1 VQFLAG
7 QGTVAQVNQEV
18 MGYVQQRNIAQLA
31 SDATKIADK
40 DPNKAEQL
48 LETARRLTVKIGND
62 DMLASLNQASDE
74 LRKTRK
80 ISSNTRKTVK
90 MGSRGKT
97 IKMEGDID
105 EQSSLD
111 ETIRNITGT

>member
-1 VQFLAG
+1 
-7 QGTVAQVNQEV
+7 VNQEV

-97 IKMEGDID
+97 IKMEGDIVD
-105 EQSSLD
+105 ILAALKVRRFLNL
-111 ETIRNITGT
+111 TI

>member
-1 VQFLAG
+1 
-7 QGTVAQVNQEV
+7 

-97 IKMEGDID
+97 IKMEGDIVD
-105 EQSSLD
+105 ILAALKVRRFLNL
-111 ETIRNITGT
+111 TI

>member
-1 VQFLAG
+1 IDSRTSSRARIAQIGLTYDIPGLNRRGEQPPLNVVVQFLAG

-74 LRKTRK
+74 LRK
-80 ISSNTRKTVK
+80 
-90 MGSRGKT
+90 
-97 IKMEGDID
+97 
-105 EQSSLD
+105 
-111 ETIRNITGT
+111 